1 MDWLQFGAQWLHVL
15 FGILW
20 FGAALTTNFI
30 FVPALMKL
38 PLDRQREV
46 GGLYG
51 DRASRVLSI
60 AAMTVI
66 TLGIIRGTI
75 FGPIKSADALGTNYG
90 ITWLVALIAA
100 IATYAWAKRVIEPAI
115 GRLNAIDPARA
126 LLPGG
131 APSPEL
137 TAALGAAKR
146 NALLELLGF
155 LVIFTCMILMR
166 FGL

>member
-20 FGAALTTNFI
+20 FGSSLATNFI

-38 PLDRQREV
+38 PLDRQREI

-51 DRASRVLSI
+51 DQAGRVLPI
-60 AAMTVI
+60 AAIAVI

-75 FGPIKSADALGTNYG
+75 LGPIKSADALGTQYG
-90 ITWLVALIAA
+90 ITWLVALVAA
-100 IATYAWAKRVIEPAI
+100 IATFAFAKRVIEPAI
-115 GRLNAIDPARA
+115 ARMNAIDPSRA
-126 LLPGG
+126 FLPDG
-131 APSPEL
+131 APSPDM
-137 TAALGAAKR
+137 AAAIASAKR
-146 NALLELLGF
+146 NAMLELVGF
-155 LVIFTCMILMR
+155 LVIFTCMVLMR

>member
-1 MDWLQFGAQWLHVL
+1 VDWLQFGAQWLHVL

-20 FGAALTTNFI
+20 FGSSLATNFI

-38 PLDRQREV
+38 PLDRQREIA
-46 GGLYG
+46 GLYG
-51 DRASRVLSI
+51 ERAGRVLPI
-60 AAMTVI
+60 AAVAVI

-75 FGPIKSADALGTNYG
+75 LGPIKSLDTLGTQYG

-100 IATYAWAKRVIEPAI
+100 LATYAFAKRVIEPSIA
-115 GRLNAIDPARA
+115 RMNAIDASRA
-126 LLPGG
+126 FLPGG
-131 APSPEL
+131 APSPDMV
-137 TAALGAAKR
+137 AALDAAKR
-146 NALLELLGF
+146 NAMLELIGF